1 MNTLVAI
8 AGAGPAGL
16 MLACELR
23 TAGVPTV
30 VFDPLPEPSRAAPG
44 VAINPAVV
52 ELLGQ
57 RGVMDA
63 LRADGMEF
71 RQAFFAHLALDPAKL
86 PEERAYNFAVP
97 QQQVERR
104 LEEHAVKLGAD
115 IRRGYRVTDLEQD
128 EEGVTLTVAGPGGA
142 RHTERCGY
150 LAGCD
155 GAGSTVRELLDVGFP
170 GQDSPFYGIVADLD
184 MTEELFPHLGARQY
198 DKGLFTVTPTG
209 PATLRVL
216 TGELGRT
223 PPDPDAEPSAAELR
237 ERARHIT
244 GTDLALES
252 PHWLGRWFHVTRLAD
267 HYRVG
272 RVFLVGEAA
281 HVHFPLGG
289 QALSTTVEDAV
300 NLGWK
305 LAAAVQGRAPEGLL
319 DTYHAERHPVG
330 ARACRTTLAQTA
342 LMHPM
347 DRIAPVRELLAELIG
362 YDEVNAH
369 LVRLAGALDVTYP
382 PDAEE
387 GGAAHPLTGRRL
399 GDVPLETSE
408 GARGLAELLRPG
420 RGVVVDLSGGLLGL
434 RGTEGWQ
441 DRVDVVMAEPCARI
455 AATGLLLRPDGRVA
469 WATDD
474 SDDEGLRSALE
485 RWFGQ
490 PTETAPGAGRPR
502 GGEGQG

>member
-1 MNTLVAI
+1 MNNLVAI

-30 VFDPLPEPSRAAPG
+30 VFDPLPEPRRAAPG

-52 ELLGQ
+52 ELLDQ

-71 RQAFFAHLALDPAKL
+71 RQAFFAHLALDPTKL

-104 LEEHAVKLGAD
+104 LEEHALKLGAD
-115 IRRGYRVTDLEQD
+115 IRRGYRITDLEQD
-128 EEGVTLTVAGPGGA
+128 EEGVTLTVADPEGA

-155 GAGSTVRELLDVGFP
+155 GAGSTVRELVDVGFP

-198 DKGLFTVTPTG
+198 DEGLFTVTPTG
-209 PATLRVL
+209 PATLRVM

-223 PPDPDAEPSAAELR
+223 PADPDAEPTPEELR

-244 GTDLALES
+244 GADLALES
-252 PHWLGRWFHVTRLAD
+252 PHWLARWFHITRLAD
-267 HYRVG
+267 RYRTG

-289 QALSTTVEDAV
+289 QALSTTIEDAV
-300 NLGWK
+300 DLGWK
-305 LAAAVQGRAPEGLL
+305 LAAAVHGWAPEGLL

-362 YDEVNAH
+362 FDDVNAH

-382 PDAEE
+382 L
-387 GGAAHPLTGRRL
+387 GGDGAQAHPLTGRRL
-399 GDVPLETSE
+399 GDVVLETPE
-408 GARGLAELLRPG
+408 GEHGLAELLRPG
-420 RGVVVDLSGGLLGL
+420 RGVVVDLSGGLLGP

-441 DRVDVVMAEPCARI
+441 GRVDVVMAEPSAGI
-455 AATGLLLRPDGRVA
+455 GATGLLLRPDGRVA

-474 SDDEGLRSALE
+474 SDDKGLRAALE

-490 PTETAPGAGRPR
+490 PG
-502 GGEGQG
+502 GGEGRV